1 MTIACCV
8 LNGTWVIKDVFVKG
22 IGAEGSLFATVL
34 CRLTPLVLV
43 IPFIILSIKYKRI
56 EAFLANGM
64 MYINI
69 ICQILSIH
77 FSGTPTGGTG
87 NMIMNLA
94 IFMLHYASASGISQV
109 VAQILYPISMFLCS
123 QNYFGFFYVT
133 NNPVSLLFSNMIMS
147 IACILAATI
156 LRITYYNNWLNK
168 CKLVIMS
175 KTDSMSGVW
184 NRKRIND
191 ITDNEKLRQNS
202 TIIMLDIDNF
212 KSLNDNN
219 GHDFGDHAIYDTVK
233 FLRKSFPD
241 GTVIRY
247 GGDEFL
253 IVVNQEIK
261 LAAVKIR
268 ITNNIVR
275 DDITYSI
282 GVAYGEKN
290 DDIYGIIKHADIA
303 LYKAK
308 ETKNKVIG
316 FQDDILA

>member
-1 MTIACCV
+1 MKNYLRLYVRDLFSYEFRKDKHENFFWMQLFMTIACCV

-22 IGAEGSLFATVL
+22 IGVNGNLFATVL
-34 CRLTPLVLV
+34 CRLTPLILV

-69 ICQILSIH
+69 ICQMLSIH

-123 QNYFGFFYVT
+123 QNCFGFFYVT

-156 LRITYYNNWLNK
+156 LRVTYYNNWLNK
-168 CKLVIMS
+168 CKLVLMS

-191 ITDNEKLRQNS
+191 ITDNEKLKFNS
-202 TIIMLDIDNF
+202 TVIMLDIDNF
-212 KSLNDNN
+212 KSLNDSNLLLTN
-219 GHDFGDHAIYDTVK
+219 S
-233 FLRKSFPD
+233 SFEFCLEFFAELFNVD
-241 GTVIRY
+241 SFK
-247 GGDEFL
+247 EFL
-253 IVVNQEIK
+253 DSFCAHCCTE
-261 LAAVKIR
+261 
-268 ITNNIVR
+268 
-275 DDITYSI
+275 
-282 GVAYGEKN
+282 
-290 DDIYGIIKHADIA
+290 
-303 LYKAK
+303 
-308 ETKNKVIG
+308 
-316 FQDDILA
+316 